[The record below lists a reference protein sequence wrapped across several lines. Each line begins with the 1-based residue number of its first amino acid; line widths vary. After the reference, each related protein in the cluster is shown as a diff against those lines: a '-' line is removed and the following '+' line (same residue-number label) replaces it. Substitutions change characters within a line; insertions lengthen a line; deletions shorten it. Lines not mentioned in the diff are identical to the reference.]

1 MYRFKPKPVLT
12 RSAVGLV
19 ILEQELYSLGG
30 RNIAVLGLPPFG
42 CLPSQIALHG
52 ILHGT
57 MDSDVCVTELNNVAI
72 NFNSGLQ
79 ALINEMRPSMPG
91 SRLFYV
97 DIYSLLDTVYHN
109 PTVYGFNETRYP
121 CCGTFLCNP
130 FSINTCEDAAPYLF
144 WDSFHPTSNF
154 YKMLSNNL
162 IAVCDPILRAPP
174 QP

>member
-1 MYRFKPKPVLT
+1 MRKDTSRFVPGFDINSGLEHFRALCSRAQDHNLIESLEVISAMSRFKPKPVLT

-52 ILHGT
+52 TL
-57 MDSDVCVTELNNVAI
+57 DSDVCVTELNNVAI
-72 NFNSGLQ
+72 SFNSGLQ

-97 DIYSLLDTVYHN
+97 DIYSLLYTVYHN
-109 PTVYGFNETRYP
+109 PTVYGTDQMP
-121 CCGTFLCNP
+121 
-130 FSINTCEDAAPYLF
+130 
-144 WDSFHPTSNF
+144 
-154 YKMLSNNL
+154 
-162 IAVCDPILRAPP
+162 
-174 QP
+174 

>member
-72 NFNSGLQ
+72 SFNSGLQ
-79 ALINEMRPSMPG
+79 ALINEMKPSMPG

-109 PTVYGFNETRYP
+109 PTVYGT
-121 CCGTFLCNP
+121 
-130 FSINTCEDAAPYLF
+130 DHAP
-144 WDSFHPTSNF
+144 
-154 YKMLSNNL
+154 
-162 IAVCDPILRAPP
+162 
-174 QP
+174 